1 MANKYAAGNYMNS
14 GMSKSAYEA
23 TMGNKDIGSTSLE
36 KQNTTTFNPSAYG
49 SAFEQAYNSA
59 SASTQS
65 AMSVLGTT
73 LTSMAQKSEPLPVS
87 LSSKD
92 IKDLWK
98 KAENDSTISSYYSDQ
113 IATGKTD
120 FTNTVTA
127 METQDTANLQQL
139 SQQQTTDLKNLQE
152 QYASQGAAQSGFKNQ
167 AQTNLQNTQ
176 SGVITS
182 TRSQMQQ
189 QLQSAASAYEQTYG
203 TAALQAAGIPS
214 VAGVTA
220 SPSGV
225 AIQGVSANLYGTTL
239 AGTLAT
245 QKTTDIQNQFNELEQ
260 EELQQKGGT
269 SS

>member
-98 KAENDSTISSYYSDQ
+98 KAENDPTISSYYSDQ

-176 SGVITS
+176 SDVITS
-182 TRSQMQQ
+182 K
-189 QLQSAASAYEQTYG
+189 LQSAASAYEQTYG
-203 TAALQAAGIPS
+203 TAALQAAGISS